1 MLRLRGFALHRAS
14 IADQLRLVDWTTSM
28 QTSEC
33 SVEEISCGQLM
44 PAQFAPQ
51 GQPTCE
57 SMPDRCGLRDNACH
71 AKEGE
76 PDFGGEWRDDMD
88 WDNFCPS
95 GEYRQGM
102 AVSRTASGFV
112 HGILGAQR

>member
-1 MLRLRGFALHRAS
+1 
-14 IADQLRLVDWTTSM
+14 
-28 QTSEC
+28 
-33 SVEEISCGQLM
+33 M

-57 SMPDRCGLRDNACH
+57 SMQDRCGLRDNACH

-112 HGILGAQR
+112 DGSLGLRSERVL